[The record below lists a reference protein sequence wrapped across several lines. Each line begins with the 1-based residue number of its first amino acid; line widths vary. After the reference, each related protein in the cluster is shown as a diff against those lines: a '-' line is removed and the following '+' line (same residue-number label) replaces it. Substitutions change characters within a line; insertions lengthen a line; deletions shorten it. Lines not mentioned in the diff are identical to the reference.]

1 MAKPCP
7 MVMSPSVIDSSQD
20 SKEKSNFA
28 EDVLKLVSGTG
39 SAQLLGVLGAFFT
52 TRFFAPSAFGVA
64 ALFASIVS
72 LIIMVVCMRY
82 ELSIMLPAKDEEA
95 VNVVAVSFS
104 FLVLIS
110 AVTAVLVWA
119 SGGLL
124 PHLLK
129 APELSR
135 YLWLLP
141 ISLFFGGLLA
151 ILNRWNSR
159 KKRFTWLTVTQV
171 LGAVCTLGAQVTL
184 GLMGRVTGGY
194 LITAAV
200 FGLAVSTSMLAI
212 VTWRDHSKLFLE
224 NARVE
229 QILAAVKRY
238 SRFPKYSTGK
248 ALLDAVA
255 WQLPVWFLS
264 GAFSTAVV
272 GQYALGTKLL
282 HMPMSLVGNNVAIVF
297 FQRAAKA
304 RHQGTLTEVVEKTF
318 SYLVTYCFFPCL
330 MLSLVGKDLFLV
342 AFGPRWAEAG
352 VYTQILS
359 VWLCVWFASSPL
371 GIVLDVLEQQ
381 PQHLGLSL
389 LSLVTRLAALSIGM
403 MTRNPRL
410 MIALFASSAVL
421 VYGYYC
427 FSILRSARVPARRVL
442 PVVINSLIRLIP
454 AAVLIIALKAFGAP
468 SILVVAAAVL
478 LVLLYYIHVLRT
490 DAIVREFVSAKFQ
503 KPKAEAA
510 ETQRSEARAFGVKS
524 A

>member
-1 MAKPCP
+1 M
-7 MVMSPSVIDSSQD
+7 MSPSVINTSQA

-82 ELSIMLPAKDEEA
+82 ELSIMLPANDEEA

-104 FLVLIS
+104 FLVVIS

-124 PHLLK
+124 PRLLK

-159 KKRFTWLTVTQV
+159 KKRFTWLTIAQV
-171 LGAVCTLGAQVTL
+171 FGAVCTLGAQVTL
-184 GLMGRVTGGY
+184 GLMGHVTGGY

-212 VTWRDHSKLFLE
+212 VTWRDHSRLFVQNTRLE
-224 NARVE
+224 RM
-229 QILAAVKRY
+229 LAALNRY

-248 ALLDAVA
+248 ALLDAAA

-264 GAFSTAVV
+264 GTFSTAVV

-297 FQRAAKA
+297 FQRVAKA

-330 MLSLVGKDLFLV
+330 MLSLVGKDLFVV

-352 VYTQILS
+352 IYTQILS

-381 PQHLGLSL
+381 PQHLGLSM
-389 LSLVTRLAALSIGM
+389 LSLVTRLAALWIGM
-403 MTRNPRL
+403 LTRNPRV
-410 MIALFASSAVL
+410 MIALFAFSAVV

-427 FSILRSARVPARRVL
+427 FSILRSAEVPLRKVL
-442 PVVINSLIRLIP
+442 PVVMKSLIRLIP
-454 AAVLIIALKAFGAP
+454 AAVLIIVLKAFGAP
-468 SILVVAAAVL
+468 SIVVVAAAVL
-478 LVLLYYIHVLRT
+478 LVLFYYIHVLRT
-490 DAIVREFVSAKFQ
+490 DAMVRQFISAKFEKQ
-503 KPKAEAA
+503 RVTAE
-510 ETQRSEARAFGVKS
+510 ETPRPETRACVKS